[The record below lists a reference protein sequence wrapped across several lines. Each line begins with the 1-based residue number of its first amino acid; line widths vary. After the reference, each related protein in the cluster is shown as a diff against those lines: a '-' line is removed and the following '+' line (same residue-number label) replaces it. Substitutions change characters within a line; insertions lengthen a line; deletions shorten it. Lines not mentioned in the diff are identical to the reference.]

1 MVIYVRK
8 RIVIIA
14 INVICLIAFI
24 VCLSASASIQE
35 SLRSQQAASAWAGQ
49 SGERFAQISIFF
61 PESNEFDEQAIHQLR
76 SDVNDSLRAASLE
89 STPARRLHTDAW
101 STSTDVSILEPHGTV
116 NVKAIAV
123 GGDFFLFNPL
133 RLRDGSYITPN
144 DIMHDRIVID
154 EELAW
159 RLFGAIRVSGFEV
172 YINDRPFVIAGVI
185 ARETDFASSRAYTYD
200 AGLFMSF
207 EILDEMTE
215 GGVSIS
221 SYTIVMPDPI
231 TGFAY
236 NSIVDAMTGE
246 AVLIVENSRRFS
258 LENSFSRIGSFG
270 ERSMRTEPITLPYWE
285 NAARFAED
293 WVAFLLALSLLF
305 LVFPV
310 ICAAIYSVVLVKF
323 LYRLC
328 KNAVINK
335 IKERDKRKYKEY
347 INKLGLKDQ
356 IYDVE

>member
-1 MVIYVRK
+1 MRK
-8 RIVIIA
+8 RIIIIA
-14 INVICLIAFI
+14 INVLCLIAFI
-24 VCLSASASIQE
+24 ICLSSSASIQAP
-35 SLRSQQAASAWAGQ
+35 LRSQQAATTWAGQ

-61 PESNEFDEQAIHQLR
+61 PDSNEFDEQAIHELR
-76 SDVNDSLRAASLE
+76 GAVNNSLLTVSLE
-89 STPARRLHTDAW
+89 STPQRRLHTDAW
-101 STSTDVSILEPHGTV
+101 STKAEVSILEPHGVV
-116 NVKAIAV
+116 NVNAIAV

-133 RLRDGSYITPN
+133 RLRDGSYISPN
-144 DIMHDRIVID
+144 DIMHDRVVID

-159 RLFGAIRVSGFEV
+159 RLFGAIRVAGFEI
-172 YINDRPFVIAGVI
+172 YINERPFLIAGVI
-185 ARETDFASSRAYTYD
+185 ARETDFANSRAYTYD

-207 EILDEMTE
+207 EMLDEMTE
-215 GGVSIS
+215 GGANIS

-236 NSIVDAMTGE
+236 GAIIDAMSGE
-246 AVLIVENSRRFS
+246 AVQIVENSSRFS

-270 ERSMRTEPITLPYWE
+270 ERSMITEPIAFPYWE

-293 WVAFLLALSLLF
+293 WVALLLFLSLLF

-310 ICAAIYSVVLVKF
+310 ICTAIYSVVLVKF

-328 KNAVINK
+328 KSTIINK
-335 IKERDKRKYKEY
+335 IKARDKRKYKEY